1 LVYNEQTVTPLTQNI
16 KALAAQNNV
25 TIVGVTET
33 IQPPDV
39 SFQDWMNA
47 ELISL
52 QNALN
57 AKNLGQ

>member
-1 LVYNEQTVTPLTQNI
+1 MKQIATQY
-16 KALAAQNNV
+16 NV

-39 SFQDWMNA
+39 SYQVWMNG
-47 ELISL
+47 EMLQL

-57 AKNLGQ
+57 ANALGQ